1 MDTIIEAVLNYGL
14 AGIVCGYFMF
24 TNYKF
29 NEKLVDTL
37 ARIDER
43 LEKREAEENE
53 NKSTGNKSNKR
64 V

>member
-1 MDTIIEAVLNYGL
+1 MENIIEVVLNYGL
-14 AGIVCGYFMF
+14 AGVVCGYFML

-43 LEKREAEENE
+43 LERKEQEDE
-53 NKSTGNKSNKR
+53 NKSKR
-64 V
+64 N

>member
-1 MDTIIEAVLNYGL
+1 MDSIIEVLINYGI
-14 AGIVCGYFMF
+14 AGAVCAYFMF

-43 LEKREAEENE
+43 LERREREDEQK
-53 NKSTGNKSNKR
+53 NKSKR
-64 V
+64 AGSD

>member
-1 MDTIIEAVLNYGL
+1 MDTILEAILNYGL
-14 AGIVCGYFMF
+14 AGVVCGYFMF

-43 LEKREAEENE
+43 LEKREAEENDK
-53 NKSTGNKSNKR
+53 NDKSKR
-64 V
+64 N

>member
-1 MDTIIEAVLNYGL
+1 MDSILEAILNYGL
-14 AGIVCGYFMF
+14 AGVVCGYFMF

-43 LEKREAEENE
+43 LEKREAEENDK
-53 NKSTGNKSNKR
+53 NDKSKR
-64 V
+64 N

>member
-1 MDTIIEAVLNYGL
+1 MDSIIEAILNYGL

-24 TNYKF
+24 INYKF

-43 LEKREAEENE
+43 LEKQEEKENE
-53 NKSTGNKSNKR
+53 NKSKRDKSN
-64 V
+64 

>member
-1 MDTIIEAVLNYGL
+1 MENIIEVVLNYGL
-14 AGIVCGYFMF
+14 AGVVCGYFML

-43 LEKREAEENE
+43 LERREKEDE
-53 NKSTGNKSNKR
+53 NKSKR
-64 V
+64 N

>member
-1 MDTIIEAVLNYGL
+1 MENIIEVVLNYGL
-14 AGIVCGYFMF
+14 AGVVCGYFML

-43 LEKREAEENE
+43 IELIEKEHKNE
-53 NKSTGNKSNKR
+53 NKSEGN
-64 V
+64 

>member
-1 MDTIIEAVLNYGL
+1 MDSIIEAVLNYGL

-53 NKSTGNKSNKR
+53 NKSAGNKSNKR

>member
-1 MDTIIEAVLNYGL
+1 MDSILEAILNYGL
-14 AGIVCGYFMF
+14 AGVVCGYFMF

-53 NKSTGNKSNKR
+53 RDK
-64 V
+64 

>member
-1 MDTIIEAVLNYGL
+1 MENIIESILNYGL

-43 LEKREAEENE
+43 LEKMEGDENE
-53 NKSTGNKSNKR
+53 NKQKR
-64 V
+64 N

>member
-1 MDTIIEAVLNYGL
+1 MDSIIEAVLNYGL

-24 TNYKF
+24 INYKF
-29 NEKLVDTL
+29 NEKLVETL

-43 LEKREAEENE
+43 LEKQEERINE
-53 NKSTGNKSNKR
+53 NKSKGNKSDKG

>member
-1 MDTIIEAVLNYGL
+1 MDSILEIILNYGL
-14 AGIVCGYFMF
+14 AGIVCGYFML

-43 LEKREAEENE
+43 IELIEKEHKKNE
-53 NKSTGNKSNKR
+53 NKSEGN
-64 V
+64 

>member
-1 MDTIIEAVLNYGL
+1 MENILESILNYGL

-43 LEKREAEENE
+43 LEKMEGDENE
-53 NKSTGNKSNKR
+53 NKQKR
-64 V
+64 N

>member
-1 MDTIIEAVLNYGL
+1 MDTIIEVVLNYGL
-14 AGIVCGYFMF
+14 AGVVCGYFML

-43 LEKREAEENE
+43 LERREKEDE
-53 NKSTGNKSNKR
+53 NKSKR
-64 V
+64 N